1 MSNQLELFQKK
12 YKKWNNEIKSSKE
25 RDFDFDTLSGES
37 QDPCYFPSNPS
48 NDYLE
53 KLGFPGQF
61 PFTRGI
67 HSNLY
72 RGKLWTMRQFA
83 GFGTPKET
91 NKRFKQLLKKGQLLK
106 VKPSMAGLRA
116 RIKDQDIKL
125 LAQNQED
132 IAIEVCQLK
141 DKIDGFETRT
151 IEKFNHF
158 ERVIDALKA
167 VIVCWDDNQD
177 D

>member
-1 MSNQLELFQKK
+1 MTTEFFPVFETVEFIRIVRYGEGKRGKFAVALVRHEQNECTTLFPEED
-12 YKKWNNEIKSSKE
+12 Y
-25 RDFDFDTLSGES
+25 
-37 QDPCYFPSNPS
+37 PSN
-48 NDYLE
+48 
-53 KLGFPGQF
+53 KL
-61 PFTRGI
+61 
-67 HSNLY
+67 
-72 RGKLWTMRQFA
+72 
-83 GFGTPKET
+83 
-91 NKRFKQLLKKGQLLK
+91 QLLKKGQLLK

>member
-1 MSNQLELFQKK
+1 MTNEFFPVFETVEFIGIVRYGEGKRGKFAVALVRHEQNECTTLFPEED
-12 YKKWNNEIKSSKE
+12 Y
-25 RDFDFDTLSGES
+25 
-37 QDPCYFPSNPS
+37 PSN
-48 NDYLE
+48 
-53 KLGFPGQF
+53 KL
-61 PFTRGI
+61 
-67 HSNLY
+67 
-72 RGKLWTMRQFA
+72 
-83 GFGTPKET
+83 
-91 NKRFKQLLKKGQLLK
+91 QLLKKGQLLK

>member
-1 MSNQLELFQKK
+1 M
-12 YKKWNNEIKSSKE
+12 SKE
-25 RDFDFDTLSGES
+25 FFPVFETVEFIRIVRYGEGKRGKFAVALVRHEQNECTTLFPEE
-37 QDPCYFPSNPS
+37 DYPSN
-48 NDYLE
+48 
-53 KLGFPGQF
+53 KL
-61 PFTRGI
+61 
-67 HSNLY
+67 
-72 RGKLWTMRQFA
+72 
-83 GFGTPKET
+83 
-91 NKRFKQLLKKGQLLK
+91 QLLKKGQLLK

>member
-1 MSNQLELFQKK
+1 MTNEFFPVFETVEFIRIVRYGEGKRGKFAVALVRHEQNECTTLFPEED
-12 YKKWNNEIKSSKE
+12 Y
-25 RDFDFDTLSGES
+25 
-37 QDPCYFPSNPS
+37 PSN
-48 NDYLE
+48 
-53 KLGFPGQF
+53 KL
-61 PFTRGI
+61 
-67 HSNLY
+67 
-72 RGKLWTMRQFA
+72 
-83 GFGTPKET
+83 
-91 NKRFKQLLKKGQLLK
+91 QLLKKGQLLK

-158 ERVIDALKA
+158 EKIINDLKRVI
-167 VIVCWDDNQD
+167 ICWDDLQD

>member
-1 MSNQLELFQKK
+1 MSNEFFPVFETVEFIRIVRYGEGKRGKFAVALVKHEQNECTTLFPEED
-12 YKKWNNEIKSSKE
+12 Y
-25 RDFDFDTLSGES
+25 
-37 QDPCYFPSNPS
+37 PSN
-48 NDYLE
+48 
-53 KLGFPGQF
+53 KL
-61 PFTRGI
+61 
-67 HSNLY
+67 
-72 RGKLWTMRQFA
+72 
-83 GFGTPKET
+83 
-91 NKRFKQLLKKGQLLK
+91 QLLKKGQLLK

-116 RIKDQDIKL
+116 RIKDQNIKL

-141 DKIDGFETRT
+141 DKIDGFELRT

>member
-1 MSNQLELFQKK
+1 MTNEFFPVFETVEFIRIVRYGEGKRGKFAVALVKHEQNECTTLFPEED
-12 YKKWNNEIKSSKE
+12 Y
-25 RDFDFDTLSGES
+25 
-37 QDPCYFPSNPS
+37 PSN
-48 NDYLE
+48 
-53 KLGFPGQF
+53 KL
-61 PFTRGI
+61 
-67 HSNLY
+67 
-72 RGKLWTMRQFA
+72 
-83 GFGTPKET
+83 
-91 NKRFKQLLKKGQLLK
+91 QLLKKGQLLK

-116 RIKDQDIKL
+116 RIKDQNIKL

-141 DKIDGFETRT
+141 DKIDGFESRT

>member
-1 MSNQLELFQKK
+1 MTNEFFPVFETVEFIRIVRYGEGKRGKFAVALVRHEQNECTTLFPEED
-12 YKKWNNEIKSSKE
+12 Y
-25 RDFDFDTLSGES
+25 
-37 QDPCYFPSNPS
+37 PSN
-48 NDYLE
+48 
-53 KLGFPGQF
+53 KL
-61 PFTRGI
+61 
-67 HSNLY
+67 
-72 RGKLWTMRQFA
+72 
-83 GFGTPKET
+83 
-91 NKRFKQLLKKGQLLK
+91 QLLKKGQLLK

-141 DKIDGFETRT
+141 DKIDGFESRT

>member
-1 MSNQLELFQKK
+1 MTNEFFPVFETVEFIRIVRYGEGKRGKFAVALVRHEQNECTTLFPEED
-12 YKKWNNEIKSSKE
+12 Y
-25 RDFDFDTLSGES
+25 
-37 QDPCYFPSNPS
+37 PSN
-48 NDYLE
+48 
-53 KLGFPGQF
+53 KL
-61 PFTRGI
+61 
-67 HSNLY
+67 
-72 RGKLWTMRQFA
+72 
-83 GFGTPKET
+83 
-91 NKRFKQLLKKGQLLK
+91 QLLKKGQLLK

-116 RIKDQDIKL
+116 RIKDQDSKL
-125 LAQNQED
+125 RAQNQED

>member
-1 MSNQLELFQKK
+1 MSNEFFPVFETVEFIRIVRYGEGKRGKFAVALVRHEQNECTTLFPEED
-12 YKKWNNEIKSSKE
+12 Y
-25 RDFDFDTLSGES
+25 
-37 QDPCYFPSNPS
+37 PSN
-48 NDYLE
+48 
-53 KLGFPGQF
+53 KL
-61 PFTRGI
+61 
-67 HSNLY
+67 
-72 RGKLWTMRQFA
+72 
-83 GFGTPKET
+83 
-91 NKRFKQLLKKGQLLK
+91 QLLKKGQLLK

>member
-1 MSNQLELFQKK
+1 MTNEFFPVFETVEFIRIVRYGEGKRGKFAVALVRHEQNECTTLFPEED
-12 YKKWNNEIKSSKE
+12 Y
-25 RDFDFDTLSGES
+25 
-37 QDPCYFPSNPS
+37 PSN
-48 NDYLE
+48 
-53 KLGFPGQF
+53 KL
-61 PFTRGI
+61 
-67 HSNLY
+67 
-72 RGKLWTMRQFA
+72 
-83 GFGTPKET
+83 
-91 NKRFKQLLKKGQLLK
+91 QLLKKGQLLK

-116 RIKDQDIKL
+116 RIKDQNIRL

>member
-1 MSNQLELFQKK
+1 MTNEFFPVFETVEFIRIVRYGEGKRGKFAVALVRHEQNECTTLFPEED
-12 YKKWNNEIKSSKE
+12 Y
-25 RDFDFDTLSGES
+25 
-37 QDPCYFPSNPS
+37 PSN
-48 NDYLE
+48 
-53 KLGFPGQF
+53 KL
-61 PFTRGI
+61 
-67 HSNLY
+67 
-72 RGKLWTMRQFA
+72 
-83 GFGTPKET
+83 
-91 NKRFKQLLKKGQLLK
+91 QLLKKGQLLK

-116 RIKDQDIKL
+116 RIKDQNIKL

>member
-1 MSNQLELFQKK
+1 MTNEFFPVFETVEFIRIVRYGEGKLGKFAVALVRHEQNECTTLFPEED
-12 YKKWNNEIKSSKE
+12 Y
-25 RDFDFDTLSGES
+25 
-37 QDPCYFPSNPS
+37 PSN
-48 NDYLE
+48 
-53 KLGFPGQF
+53 KL
-61 PFTRGI
+61 
-67 HSNLY
+67 
-72 RGKLWTMRQFA
+72 
-83 GFGTPKET
+83 
-91 NKRFKQLLKKGQLLK
+91 QLLKKGQLLK

>member
-1 MSNQLELFQKK
+1 MT
-12 YKKWNNEIKSSKE
+12 NEFFPVFETVEFI
-25 RDFDFDTLSGES
+25 RIVRYGEG
-37 QDPCYFPSNPS
+37 
-48 NDYLE
+48 
-53 KLGFPGQF
+53 KLGKFAVALVKHQETEFTLLLAEEDFPAE
-61 PFTRGI
+61 
-67 HSNLY
+67 
-72 RGKLWTMRQFA
+72 KA
-83 GFGTPKET
+83 
-91 NKRFKQLLKKGQLLK
+91 QLMKKGQVLK
-106 VKPSMAGLRA
+106 VKPSERGLRA
-116 RIKDQDIKL
+116 RIQDQDIKL

>member
-1 MSNQLELFQKK
+1 MTNEFFPVFETVEFIRIVRYGEGKRGKFAVALVRHEQNECTTLFPEED
-12 YKKWNNEIKSSKE
+12 Y
-25 RDFDFDTLSGES
+25 
-37 QDPCYFPSNPS
+37 PSN
-48 NDYLE
+48 
-53 KLGFPGQF
+53 KL
-61 PFTRGI
+61 
-67 HSNLY
+67 
-72 RGKLWTMRQFA
+72 
-83 GFGTPKET
+83 
-91 NKRFKQLLKKGQLLK
+91 QLLKKGQLLK

>member
-1 MSNQLELFQKK
+1 MTNEFFPVFETVEFIRIVRYGEGKRGKFAVALVRHEQNECTTLFPEED
-12 YKKWNNEIKSSKE
+12 Y
-25 RDFDFDTLSGES
+25 
-37 QDPCYFPSNPS
+37 PSNE
-48 NDYLE
+48 L
-53 KLGFPGQF
+53 
-61 PFTRGI
+61 
-67 HSNLY
+67 
-72 RGKLWTMRQFA
+72 
-83 GFGTPKET
+83 
-91 NKRFKQLLKKGQLLK
+91 QLLKKGQLLK

-158 ERVIDALKA
+158 EKVIDALKA

>member
-1 MSNQLELFQKK
+1 MSNEFFQVFETVEFIRIVRYGEGKRGKFAVALVRHEQNECTTLFPEED
-12 YKKWNNEIKSSKE
+12 Y
-25 RDFDFDTLSGES
+25 
-37 QDPCYFPSNPS
+37 PSN
-48 NDYLE
+48 
-53 KLGFPGQF
+53 KL
-61 PFTRGI
+61 
-67 HSNLY
+67 
-72 RGKLWTMRQFA
+72 
-83 GFGTPKET
+83 
-91 NKRFKQLLKKGQLLK
+91 QLLKKGQLLK

>member
-1 MSNQLELFQKK
+1 MTNEFFPVFETVEFIRIVRYGEGKRGKFAVALVRHEQNECTTLFPEED
-12 YKKWNNEIKSSKE
+12 Y
-25 RDFDFDTLSGES
+25 
-37 QDPCYFPSNPS
+37 PSN
-48 NDYLE
+48 
-53 KLGFPGQF
+53 KL
-61 PFTRGI
+61 
-67 HSNLY
+67 
-72 RGKLWTMRQFA
+72 
-83 GFGTPKET
+83 
-91 NKRFKQLLKKGQLLK
+91 QLLKKGQLLK
-106 VKPSMAGLRA
+106 VQPSMAGLRA
-116 RIKDQDIKL
+116 RIKDQNIKL

-141 DKIDGFETRT
+141 DKIDGFESRT

>member
-1 MSNQLELFQKK
+1 MTNEFFPVFETVEFIRIVRYGEGKRGKFAVALVRHEQNECTTLFPEED
-12 YKKWNNEIKSSKE
+12 Y
-25 RDFDFDTLSGES
+25 
-37 QDPCYFPSNPS
+37 PSN
-48 NDYLE
+48 
-53 KLGFPGQF
+53 KL
-61 PFTRGI
+61 
-67 HSNLY
+67 
-72 RGKLWTMRQFA
+72 
-83 GFGTPKET
+83 
-91 NKRFKQLLKKGQLLK
+91 QLLKKGQLLK

-116 RIKDQDIKL
+116 MIKDQDIKL

>member
-1 MSNQLELFQKK
+1 MTNEFFPVFETVEFIRIVRYGEGKRGKFAVALVRHEQNECTTLFPEED
-12 YKKWNNEIKSSKE
+12 Y
-25 RDFDFDTLSGES
+25 
-37 QDPCYFPSNPS
+37 PSN
-48 NDYLE
+48 
-53 KLGFPGQF
+53 KL
-61 PFTRGI
+61 
-67 HSNLY
+67 
-72 RGKLWTMRQFA
+72 
-83 GFGTPKET
+83 
-91 NKRFKQLLKKGQLLK
+91 QLLKKGQLLK

-116 RIKDQDIKL
+116 RIKDQDLKL

>member
-1 MSNQLELFQKK
+1 MSNEFFPVFETVEFIRIVRYGEGKRGKFAVALVKHEQNECTTLFPEED
-12 YKKWNNEIKSSKE
+12 Y
-25 RDFDFDTLSGES
+25 
-37 QDPCYFPSNPS
+37 PSN
-48 NDYLE
+48 
-53 KLGFPGQF
+53 KL
-61 PFTRGI
+61 
-67 HSNLY
+67 
-72 RGKLWTMRQFA
+72 
-83 GFGTPKET
+83 
-91 NKRFKQLLKKGQLLK
+91 QLLKKGQLLK

>member
-1 MSNQLELFQKK
+1 MSNEFFPVFETVEFIRIVRYGEGKRGKFAVALVRHEQNECTTLFPEED
-12 YKKWNNEIKSSKE
+12 Y
-25 RDFDFDTLSGES
+25 
-37 QDPCYFPSNPS
+37 PSN
-48 NDYLE
+48 
-53 KLGFPGQF
+53 KL
-61 PFTRGI
+61 
-67 HSNLY
+67 
-72 RGKLWTMRQFA
+72 
-83 GFGTPKET
+83 
-91 NKRFKQLLKKGQLLK
+91 QLLKKGQLLK

-151 IEKFNHF
+151 IGKFNHF
-158 ERVIDALKA
+158 EKVINDLKRVI
-167 VIVCWDDNQD
+167 ICWDDLQD

>member
-1 MSNQLELFQKK
+1 M
-12 YKKWNNEIKSSKE
+12 SKE
-25 RDFDFDTLSGES
+25 FFPVFETVEFIRIVRYGEGKRGKFAVALVRHEQNECTTLFPEE
-37 QDPCYFPSNPS
+37 DYPSN
-48 NDYLE
+48 
-53 KLGFPGQF
+53 KL
-61 PFTRGI
+61 
-67 HSNLY
+67 
-72 RGKLWTMRQFA
+72 
-83 GFGTPKET
+83 
-91 NKRFKQLLKKGQLLK
+91 QLLKKGQLLK

-167 VIVCWDDNQD
+167 VIICWDDNQD

>member
-1 MSNQLELFQKK
+1 MSEEFFPVTETVVFLRIVKYGEGRLGKFAVALVKHQETEFTLLLAEEEFPAEKAQL
-12 YKKWNNEIKSSKE
+12 
-25 RDFDFDTLSGES
+25 
-37 QDPCYFPSNPS
+37 
-48 NDYLE
+48 
-53 KLGFPGQF
+53 
-61 PFTRGI
+61 
-67 HSNLY
+67 
-72 RGKLWTMRQFA
+72 M
-83 GFGTPKET
+83 
-91 NKRFKQLLKKGQLLK
+91 KKGQVLK
-106 VKPSMAGLRA
+106 VKPSERGLRA
-116 RIKDQDIKL
+116 RIQDQDIKL

>member
-1 MSNQLELFQKK
+1 MTNEFFPVFETVEFIRIVRYGEGKRGKFAVALVRHEQNECTTLFPEED
-12 YKKWNNEIKSSKE
+12 Y
-25 RDFDFDTLSGES
+25 
-37 QDPCYFPSNPS
+37 PSN
-48 NDYLE
+48 
-53 KLGFPGQF
+53 KL
-61 PFTRGI
+61 
-67 HSNLY
+67 
-72 RGKLWTMRQFA
+72 
-83 GFGTPKET
+83 
-91 NKRFKQLLKKGQLLK
+91 QLLKKGQLLK

-132 IAIEVCQLK
+132 IAIEICQLK

>member
-1 MSNQLELFQKK
+1 MTSEFFPVFETVEFIRIVRYGEGKLGKFAVALVRHEQNECTTLFPEED
-12 YKKWNNEIKSSKE
+12 Y
-25 RDFDFDTLSGES
+25 
-37 QDPCYFPSNPS
+37 PSN
-48 NDYLE
+48 
-53 KLGFPGQF
+53 KL
-61 PFTRGI
+61 
-67 HSNLY
+67 
-72 RGKLWTMRQFA
+72 
-83 GFGTPKET
+83 
-91 NKRFKQLLKKGQLLK
+91 QLLKKGQLLK

>member
-1 MSNQLELFQKK
+1 MTNEFFPVLETVEFIRIVRYGEGKRGKFAVALVRHEQNECTTLFPEED
-12 YKKWNNEIKSSKE
+12 Y
-25 RDFDFDTLSGES
+25 
-37 QDPCYFPSNPS
+37 PSN
-48 NDYLE
+48 
-53 KLGFPGQF
+53 KL
-61 PFTRGI
+61 
-67 HSNLY
+67 
-72 RGKLWTMRQFA
+72 
-83 GFGTPKET
+83 
-91 NKRFKQLLKKGQLLK
+91 QLLKKGQLLK

-132 IAIEVCQLK
+132 IAIEICQLK

>member
-1 MSNQLELFQKK
+1 MTNEFFPVFETVEFIRIVRYGEGKRGKFAVALVKHEQNECTTLFPEED
-12 YKKWNNEIKSSKE
+12 Y
-25 RDFDFDTLSGES
+25 
-37 QDPCYFPSNPS
+37 PSN
-48 NDYLE
+48 
-53 KLGFPGQF
+53 KL
-61 PFTRGI
+61 R
-67 HSNLY
+67 
-72 RGKLWTMRQFA
+72 
-83 GFGTPKET
+83 
-91 NKRFKQLLKKGQLLK
+91 LLKKGQLLK

>member
-1 MSNQLELFQKK
+1 MTNEFFPVFETVEFIRIVRYGEGKRGKFAVALVRHEQNECTTLFPEED
-12 YKKWNNEIKSSKE
+12 Y
-25 RDFDFDTLSGES
+25 
-37 QDPCYFPSNPS
+37 PSN
-48 NDYLE
+48 
-53 KLGFPGQF
+53 KL
-61 PFTRGI
+61 
-67 HSNLY
+67 
-72 RGKLWTMRQFA
+72 
-83 GFGTPKET
+83 
-91 NKRFKQLLKKGQLLK
+91 QLLKKGQLLK

-116 RIKDQDIKL
+116 RIKDQDNKL
-125 LAQNQED
+125 LAKNQED

>member
-1 MSNQLELFQKK
+1 MSNEFFPVFETVEFIRIVRYGEGKRGKFAVALVKHEQNECTTLFPEED
-12 YKKWNNEIKSSKE
+12 Y
-25 RDFDFDTLSGES
+25 
-37 QDPCYFPSNPS
+37 PSN
-48 NDYLE
+48 
-53 KLGFPGQF
+53 KL
-61 PFTRGI
+61 
-67 HSNLY
+67 
-72 RGKLWTMRQFA
+72 
-83 GFGTPKET
+83 
-91 NKRFKQLLKKGQLLK
+91 QLLKKGQLLK

-116 RIKDQDIKL
+116 RIKDQNIKL

-158 ERVIDALKA
+158 EKVIDSLKA
-167 VIVCWDDNQD
+167 VIVCWDDLQD

>member
-1 MSNQLELFQKK
+1 MTNEFFPVFETVEFIRIVRYGEGKRGKFAVALVRHEQNECTTLFPEED
-12 YKKWNNEIKSSKE
+12 Y
-25 RDFDFDTLSGES
+25 
-37 QDPCYFPSNPS
+37 PSN
-48 NDYLE
+48 
-53 KLGFPGQF
+53 KL
-61 PFTRGI
+61 
-67 HSNLY
+67 
-72 RGKLWTMRQFA
+72 
-83 GFGTPKET
+83 
-91 NKRFKQLLKKGQLLK
+91 QLLKKGQLLK

-116 RIKDQDIKL
+116 RLKDQDIKL

>member
-1 MSNQLELFQKK
+1 MTNEFFPVFETVEFIRIVRYGEGKRGKFAVALVRHEQNECTTLFPEED
-12 YKKWNNEIKSSKE
+12 Y
-25 RDFDFDTLSGES
+25 
-37 QDPCYFPSNPS
+37 PSN
-48 NDYLE
+48 
-53 KLGFPGQF
+53 KL
-61 PFTRGI
+61 
-67 HSNLY
+67 
-72 RGKLWTMRQFA
+72 
-83 GFGTPKET
+83 
-91 NKRFKQLLKKGQLLK
+91 QLLKKGQLLK

-116 RIKDQDIKL
+116 RIKDQDLKL

-158 ERVIDALKA
+158 EKVIDALKA

>member
-1 MSNQLELFQKK
+1 M
-12 YKKWNNEIKSSKE
+12 SKE
-25 RDFDFDTLSGES
+25 FFPVFETVEFIRIARYGEGKQGKFVVALVKYEQNECTTLFPEE
-37 QDPCYFPSNPS
+37 DYPSN
-48 NDYLE
+48 
-53 KLGFPGQF
+53 KL
-61 PFTRGI
+61 
-67 HSNLY
+67 
-72 RGKLWTMRQFA
+72 
-83 GFGTPKET
+83 
-91 NKRFKQLLKKGQLLK
+91 QLLKKGQLLK
-106 VKPSMAGLRA
+106 VKPSMAGFRV

>member
-1 MSNQLELFQKK
+1 MTNEFFPVFETVEFIRIVRYGEGKRGKFAVALVRHEQNECTTLFPEED
-12 YKKWNNEIKSSKE
+12 Y
-25 RDFDFDTLSGES
+25 
-37 QDPCYFPSNPS
+37 PSN
-48 NDYLE
+48 
-53 KLGFPGQF
+53 KL
-61 PFTRGI
+61 
-67 HSNLY
+67 
-72 RGKLWTMRQFA
+72 
-83 GFGTPKET
+83 
-91 NKRFKQLLKKGQLLK
+91 QLLKKGQLLK

-151 IEKFNHF
+151 IEKFNQF
-158 ERVIDALKA
+158 EKVINYLKRVI
-167 VIVCWDDNQD
+167 ICWDDLQD

>member
-1 MSNQLELFQKK
+1 MTNEFFPVFETVEFIRIVRYGEGKRGKFAVALVRHEQNECTTLFPEED
-12 YKKWNNEIKSSKE
+12 Y
-25 RDFDFDTLSGES
+25 
-37 QDPCYFPSNPS
+37 PSN
-48 NDYLE
+48 
-53 KLGFPGQF
+53 KL
-61 PFTRGI
+61 
-67 HSNLY
+67 
-72 RGKLWTMRQFA
+72 
-83 GFGTPKET
+83 
-91 NKRFKQLLKKGQLLK
+91 QLLKKGQLLK

-116 RIKDQDIKL
+116 RIKDQNIKL

-141 DKIDGFETRT
+141 DKIDGFESRT